1 LSGESPGEF
10 RWLEFESRG
19 LALRGSAYL
28 PQGTGPHPTTLLCHG
43 FTGNRIETS
52 RLFVTLSRELASVG
66 IAAVAFDRA
75 GHGESD
81 GEFFDTRVSTNI
93 ADTLATLDEV
103 ASYEF
108 VDSENLHLLGF
119 SLGAVVASVVAAET
133 HHRIRSLTMWSPA
146 AVFADN
152 ARASGLPGQPDPTIV
167 DGVYEFEGLRLG
179 PGFLEDASIFEPYVR
194 AAGYHGPARVLHGDQ
209 DFIPVEYARRYET
222 VYGDAMKLTIVG
234 GADHTWR
241 PLWSR
246 DLLIRETVEFILDHS
261 GSADGELPQRRSTSN
276 GGSPE

>member
-1 LSGESPGEF
+1 V
-10 RWLEFESRG
+10 
-19 LALRGSAYL
+19 
-28 PQGTGPHPTTLLCHG
+28 LCHG

-52 RLFVTLSRELASVG
+52 RLFVTLSRELDSAG
-66 IAAVAFDRA
+66 ITAVAFDRA

-81 GEFFDTRVSTNI
+81 GEFFDTRVSTDI
-93 ADTLATLDEV
+93 ADTLATLDDV

-133 HHRIRSLTMWSPA
+133 HHRVRSLTLWSPA

-152 ARASGLPGQPDPTIV
+152 ARAGGLPGQPHPTIV

-179 PGFLEDASIFEPYVR
+179 PGFLENARIFEPYER
-194 AAGYHGPARVLHGDQ
+194 AAGYRGPVRILHGDQ
-209 DFIPVEYARRYET
+209 DFIPVEYAERYVS
-222 VYGDAMKLTIVG
+222 VYGEALKLTIVE

-241 PLWSR
+241 SLWSR
-246 DLLIRETVEFILDHS
+246 DLLIRDTVDFILEYS
-261 GSADGELPQRRSTSN
+261 GSAERDRPQVIGADRLPDSGATASLEK
-276 GGSPE
+276 SS